1 MILGLG
7 TDMVLVSRLESALS
21 RTPKLRDRLFHP
33 AERQLTVRSLA
44 ARFAAKEALAKALG
58 DPAALSWSEIRVTSD
73 ARGKPSL
80 QTEGAS
86 AAALQQLGVTS
97 SHVSL
102 SHDGDYA
109 IATVILER
117 SGAA

>member
-7 TDMVLVSRLESALS
+7 TDLVLISRLESALV

-33 AERQLTVRSLA
+33 AEQKLSISSLA

-58 DPAALSWSEIRVTSD
+58 NPSVLRWREIQVSKD
-73 ARGKPSL
+73 SRGKPQL
-80 QTEGAS
+80 QIEGES
-86 AAALQQLGVTS
+86 AKALQELGVTT
-97 SHVSL
+97 SHISL

-109 IATVILER
+109 LATVILER
-117 SGAA
+117 ADAA